1 MAVIQISKIQVRR
14 GAIGDQALP
23 QLASGE
29 LGWAIDTQQLFIG
42 NGSVAEG
49 SPAVGN
55 TEILTETRLFDL
67 LSDSKFT
74 ATNYTYRVD
83 NPLIQTGADAN
94 NPIVRTLQAKLDESS
109 TVFDFGASSTATD
122 CTKSF
127 QRAVTQE
134 FAIRI
139 PAGSYSVT
147 GTIYVPSN
155 TTIHGDGMG
164 TTEIIALNNQTIF
177 AVANGED
184 QVANVKIS
192 GLTLSYNTNT
202 SLLSGPLVTFN
213 TATNSCIDE
222 VEFKGYY
229 YHSTSSALYTAIE
242 LRTWAELG
250 GISISNCLVDNI
262 CYPIIANDDVRDIS
276 ITDNTFK
283 DLYQGITLG
292 TDILGITPRQF
303 GPKRVDIQNNLFK
316 NIERPAI
323 VAGAN
328 TGTNTG
334 INSENNTFINVGNVL
349 LNGEVA
355 GDDQPATAVIKFDSH
370 GNSSVNDNFERLWN
384 VQSGLASEVIQQ
396 PLVEGTALVKLK
408 FTDKKTLPTT
418 SVAGTLI
425 RLPYRSSSAS
435 DQTTSTSVTI
445 DYTFNSN
452 NVSRKGVLS
461 VIASDNGV
469 AVRDQYAIAGDSGSD
484 GLVFTAERVSTENPG
499 VDNPDTL
506 AVQYINTNASG
517 VVAEAGVCVYN
528 VLYYR

>member
-49 SPAVGN
+49 APAVGN

-74 ATNYTYRVD
+74 ATNYTYRVT

-94 NPIVRTLQAKLDESS
+94 NPVVRTLQEKLDENA
-109 TVFDFGASSTATD
+109 TALDFGATLVDDATEA
-122 CTKSF
+122 F
-127 QRAVTQE
+127 QRAVSQV
-134 FAIRI
+134 FSIRI

-147 GTIYVPSN
+147 GTVYVPSN
-155 TTIHGDGMG
+155 TVIVGDGMG
-164 TTEIIALNNQTIF
+164 ATEIIAANNQTIF
-177 AVANGED
+177 AVANEED

-192 GLTLSYNTNT
+192 GLTLSYATNT
-202 SLLSGPLVTFN
+202 SLLSGPLVTLN
-213 TATNSCIDE
+213 TATNACIDE
-222 VEFKGYY
+222 VEFKGHY
-229 YHSTSSALYTAIE
+229 YHSTSSELYSAIE
-242 LRTWAELG
+242 LRTWSELG
-250 GISISNCLVDNI
+250 GISISNCLVDNV
-262 CYPIIANDDVRDIS
+262 CYPVIANDDVRDVS

-283 DLYQGITLG
+283 DLYQGVTLG
-292 TDILGITPRQF
+292 TDILGVTPRQF
-303 GPKRVDIQNNLFK
+303 GPQRVDIQNNLFK

-323 VAGAN
+323 VTGAN
-328 TGTNTG
+328 TGTNNR
-334 INSENNTFINVGNVL
+334 INSENNTFINVGNAV
-349 LNGEVA
+349 LNGDVA

-408 FTDKKTLPTT
+408 FTDKKVLPVTAI
-418 SVAGTLI
+418 AGTLI
-425 RLPYRSSSAS
+425 RLPYRLSSAS
-435 DQTTSTSVTI
+435 DQTTATSVTI
-445 DYTFNSN
+445 DYTFESN

-484 GLVFTAERVSTENPG
+484 GLVFSAERVSTENPG

-506 AVQYINTNASG
+506 AIQYINTDASG